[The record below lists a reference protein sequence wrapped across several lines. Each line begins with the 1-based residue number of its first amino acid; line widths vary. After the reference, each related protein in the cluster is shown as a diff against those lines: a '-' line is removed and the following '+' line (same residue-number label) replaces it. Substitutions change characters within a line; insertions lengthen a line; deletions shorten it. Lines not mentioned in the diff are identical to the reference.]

1 MNNHLIP
8 IVGSYRYN
16 IGVFGGQNKEGYV
29 VLLVDHRPPPA
40 TTHYPTINNQ
50 LLSTRYPQLSILW
63 IRPSHD
69 DENEGGADEDK
80 DVDTDSD
87 ADAEEKGK
95 GEERGG
101 GGDNNNGEKGN
112 GDSHQPVTPAPD
124 LKLGR
129 GLHRFVHVRR
139 RQRHRRPDAIAP
151 RLAQPGRRHPRGWP
165 RRVGATRR
173 RHLGGGRLTAALVS
187 RRVSAGPTMAAG
199 NWTGAN
205 LAWA

>member
-1 MNNHLIP
+1 MPTITIILLSAVI
-8 IVGSYRYN
+8 G
-16 IGVFGGQNKEGYV
+16 IGVFGGRNEEGYV
-29 VLLVDHRPPPA
+29 VLLVDCPPPA

-69 DENEGGADEDK
+69 YKNEGGADEDK

-129 GLHRFVHVRR
+129 GLHRFIHLRR
-139 RQRHRRPDAIAP
+139 RQRRRRPDAIAP
-151 RLAQPGRRHPRGWP
+151 RLVQPGRRHPRGWP

-173 RHLGGGRLTAALVS
+173 RHLRSALVS
-187 RRVSAGPTMAAG
+187 AA
-199 NWTGAN
+199 
-205 LAWA
+205 